1 MQQQLNETVFEKII
15 RQPIIQPTP
24 PEITPNIVP
33 KTKDFFADDDDD
45 EFDSFKKPEVTDNN
59 KYIKTKR

>member
-1 MQQQLNETVFEKII
+1 MQQQLNETVFKKVI

-33 KTKDFFADDDDD
+33 KTKDFFTDDDD
-45 EFDSFKKPEVTDNN
+45 EFDSFKKPEVTNNN

>member
-1 MQQQLNETVFEKII
+1 MQQQLNETVFKKII
-15 RQPIIQPTP
+15 RQSIIQPTP

-33 KTKDFFADDDDD
+33 KTKDFFID
-45 EFDSFKKPEVTDNN
+45 EFDSFKKPEVTNKN